1 MFDFFKSETNNN
13 NENNKKRGR
22 DENENENTFE
32 NKKAKME
39 IKTEDFG
46 SGGAAL
52 LGATNGMNGAMV
64 MVNPGENQTR

>member
-22 DENENENTFE
+22 ENENENENTFE

-52 LGATNGMNGAMV
+52 LGATNGMDG
-64 MVNPGENQTR
+64 RW